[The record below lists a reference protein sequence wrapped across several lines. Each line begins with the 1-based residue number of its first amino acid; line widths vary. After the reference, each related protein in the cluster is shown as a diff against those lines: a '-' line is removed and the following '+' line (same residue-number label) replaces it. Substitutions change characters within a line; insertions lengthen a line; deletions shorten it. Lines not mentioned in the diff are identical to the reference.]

1 LPPVPGIPVL
11 FLSPYVLLP
20 YKKTGTHIFEEC
32 TLPDLKEP
40 VWLRMV
46 ITMIRDVTF
55 IVEFGYSDIRSICI
69 FLTEHA
75 GSAAREPNLQ
85 QAAVIKLFLI

>member
-1 LPPVPGIPVL
+1 
-11 FLSPYVLLP
+11 
-20 YKKTGTHIFEEC
+20 
-32 TLPDLKEP
+32 
-40 VWLRMV
+40 MV